1 MFMFVCVCVCVC
13 ACVCVC
19 ISVCVCGL
27 LCSLFH
33 PELCRKRE
41 DVRQNKHRKPLK
53 EFLRTFEFVAV
64 KKNVKMQKTFT

>member
-1 MFMFVCVCVCVC
+1 MCLCV
-13 ACVCVC
+13 CVCVC

-41 DVRQNKHRKPLK
+41 DVS
-53 EFLRTFEFVAV
+53 FLEVLEDGDALIALGGLFH
-64 KKNVKMQKTFT
+64 